1 VPIRVECP
9 SCGRGIKAPDKYAGK
24 VAKCPGC
31 SNKLQVPIPA
41 AKENPPTAV
50 APPASQAAPSVA
62 PVASPPAPVTVV
74 QQTAPIATAKEQD
87 LLKIYPAMFRT
98 RPIATIVLSLA
109 ILFTL
114 LASAATTSEIP
125 QLWLLP
131 LILSLFFVIWF
142 LESKTTSLTI
152 TTKRSILRKGILSK
166 RTREVRH
173 SDVRLLQVD
182 QSLFQRLMKVGTV
195 SIASAGHGEV
205 EIAVSGIKHPEHIK
219 ETIDGYRN

>member
-1 VPIRVECP
+1 MPIRVKCP
-9 SCGRGIKAPDKYAGK
+9 SCGRGIKAPSKYAGK
-24 VAKCPGC
+24 IAKCPGC
-31 SNKLQVPIPA
+31 GNKLQVPIPS
-41 AKENPPTAV
+41 AKEKPPTTVEPTTSPA
-50 APPASQAAPSVA
+50 APPVA
-62 PVASPPAPVTVV
+62 PVAVVPAPGTVV
-74 QQTAPIATAKEQD
+74 QQAAMAKEQD
-87 LLKIYPAMFRT
+87 LLKINPAMLRT
-98 RPIATIVLSLA
+98 RPVATIVLGFA

-114 LASAATTSEIP
+114 LVSATNTSETP
-125 QLWLLP
+125 QLWLIP
-131 LILSLFFVIWF
+131 LILSLLFVVWF

-205 EIAVSGIKHPEHIK
+205 EIAVSGIKDPEHIK